1 MEYSKQKIALCT
13 LTVFA
18 IGSLTGFALGRA
30 TAPDNNIPEEVIPTT
45 IQVVESVTTKAIKEP
60 TSKVLQTEIKQ
71 PTMPLRIYYDCP
83 LSHDLQDYIRE
94 LCDKYGIPMSLV
106 IAMIDVES
114 SFKSKVVSATND
126 YGLMQINRCNHR
138 WLEKQYGITNILD
151 PYQNVRSGIILLAQ
165 NYNGNLHKSL
175 MAYNLGAGGAKK
187 LWNKGIYETSY
198 SRKVLS
204 TMEVYENEIK

>member
-1 MEYSKQKIALCT
+1 MEYSKRKIALCT
-13 LTVFA
+13 LTVFT
-18 IGSLTGFALGRA
+18 IGSLTGFTLGRA
-30 TAPDNNIPEEVIPTT
+30 SASENTIPEEVIPTT
-45 IQVVESVTTKAIKEP
+45 IQVVESVTSKAITEE
-60 TSKVLQTEIKQ
+60 TTKVLETEMRQT
-71 PTMPLRIYYDCP
+71 TMPLRIYYDCP

-126 YGLMQINRCNHR
+126 YGLMQINKCNHK

-151 PYQNVRSGIILLAQ
+151 PYQNVRSGIIILAQ
-165 NYNGNLHKSL
+165 NYNGNMSKAL
-175 MAYNLGAGGAKK
+175 MAYNLGAGGAKR